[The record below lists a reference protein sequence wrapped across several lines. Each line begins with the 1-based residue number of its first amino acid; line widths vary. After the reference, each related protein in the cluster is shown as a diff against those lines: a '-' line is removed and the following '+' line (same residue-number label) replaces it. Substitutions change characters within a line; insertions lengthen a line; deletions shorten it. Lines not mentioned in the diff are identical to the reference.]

1 MTVQARADRASG
13 RALGDSG
20 GESGGGGRPGHT
32 VVGFDGSAA
41 SYDAVAFARGWV
53 RRVGATLDIIY
64 VADAPWQWAGDG
76 GWAGSCAD
84 TVGEVASSLSVELAA
99 AMAGS
104 AMTWTWSYLASSG
117 DIATE
122 LERCAENLGAD
133 AIIVGHSHKRLFSIG
148 RRLVRRAKRIVIVV
162 P

>member
-1 MTVQARADRASG
+1 MTIQTHSDLASDHT
-13 RALGDSG
+13 LD
-20 GESGGGGRPGHT
+20 ESGGGGRRPGHT

-41 SYDAVAFARGWV
+41 SYDAVAFAMGWA

-64 VADAPWQWAGDG
+64 VADSPWQWAGDG
-76 GWAGSCAD
+76 GWAVTCAE
-84 TVGEVASSLSVELAA
+84 TLQEVASSLSVELTE
-99 AMAGS
+99 AMADS
-104 AMTWTWSYLASSG
+104 AMSWTWSYLATSG

-122 LERCAENLGAD
+122 LERCARDLGAD
-133 AIIVGHSHKRLFSIG
+133 AIIVGHSHRKLFSIG